1 MEIARGGLLRVHLIA
16 KADRVFA
23 RREIVAL
30 ALGALMKD
38 IGKSRSPSAAG
49 ARNCEGD
56 DRLGLSVARMIE
68 PSLAERLDKCYV

>member
-30 ALGALMKD
+30 ALG
-38 IGKSRSPSAAG
+38 G
-49 ARNCEGD
+49 AD
-56 DRLGLSVARMIE
+56 
-68 PSLAERLDKCYV
+68 ERHRKKQKPVSCGCA